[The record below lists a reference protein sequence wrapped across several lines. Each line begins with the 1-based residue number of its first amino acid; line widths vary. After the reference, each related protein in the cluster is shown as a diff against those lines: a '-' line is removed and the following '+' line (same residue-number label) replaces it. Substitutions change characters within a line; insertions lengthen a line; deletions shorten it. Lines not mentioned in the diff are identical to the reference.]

1 MSSIPEPFGLMDCS
15 LLIRSVGKSA
25 QSLRELRDHLT
36 QSISHHYYDSLLR
49 PTFDHPE
56 YRNDFARWAGRHLRD
71 TVLAERLGVTDP
83 MDFSDL
89 EQLRQHLIDLIE
101 DRLAEVSDVP
111 QAPRGSEFH
120 FLSSQFVIVDTHL
133 RARKPAELGAM
144 IPRMSTGSIFF
155 HFVEAR
161 RRPPL
166 RRDDFASWLVG
177 WGDEYGPIRERL
189 EAIDYTMWSLT
200 ELRERIAACFDED
213 RSGRA
218 AR

>member
-1 MSSIPEPFGLMDCS
+1 M
-15 LLIRSVGKSA
+15 VGDTG
-25 QSLRELRDHLT
+25 ELTWDGGR
-36 QSISHHYYDSLLR
+36 
-49 PTFDHPE
+49 
-56 YRNDFARWAGRHLRD
+56 AR
-71 TVLAERLGVTDP
+71 V
-83 MDFSDL
+83 
-89 EQLRQHLIDLIE
+89 
-101 DRLAEVSDVP
+101 
-111 QAPRGSEFH
+111 
-120 FLSSQFVIVDTHL
+120 VDTQ
-133 RARKPAELGAM
+133 KDQSG
-144 IPRMSTGSIFF
+144 IFF